1 MALMQLET
9 YNPSLNY
16 DQQVSLN
23 NAVTAVANWCMFQGG
38 PGVLE
43 ARAWLLRNQLNQDFL
58 QWEDSCYTSPP
69 QRIGRFENEEENLVE
84 NQLQATSLIDNKKYY
99 LHPNPTKT
107 GFGATIELAQD
118 AEGRVELYT
127 IDGKQIGNY
136 RVKTGSNLIEL
147 KDLGSGIYFYRVWIN
162 NNLNNTSKLVILE

>member
-1 MALMQLET
+1 
-9 YNPSLNY
+9 
-16 DQQVSLN
+16 
-23 NAVTAVANWCMFQGG
+23 
-38 PGVLE
+38 
-43 ARAWLLRNQLNQDFL
+43 
-58 QWEDSCYTSPP
+58 
-69 QRIGRFENEEENLVE
+69 
-84 NQLQATSLIDNKKYY
+84 LIKKLHAILFY
-99 LHPNPTKT
+99 LDE
-107 GFGATIELAQD
+107 GFGETIELARD